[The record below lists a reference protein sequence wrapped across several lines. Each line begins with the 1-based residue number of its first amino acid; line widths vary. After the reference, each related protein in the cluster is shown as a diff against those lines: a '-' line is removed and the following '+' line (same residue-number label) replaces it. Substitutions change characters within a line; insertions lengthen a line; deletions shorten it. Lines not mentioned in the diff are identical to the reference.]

1 MLLFIAKVRKKIHL
15 TNNYGVKN
23 YVYEN
28 IWGRREILLHY
39 RESPRLIRAN
49 AFGGCEKRRIFAS
62 EKETNMSNPGFRRDL

>member
-23 YVYEN
+23 YVYVN

-39 RESPRLIRAN
+39 RESPRLIRTN
-49 AFGGCEKRRIFAS
+49 TFGG
-62 EKETNMSNPGFRRDL
+62 